1 MAEPSVDINKS
12 ERLFPPSAQQ
22 QQDTGVRKSKQPS
35 TTNGRRAGTTESRL
49 EYAVS
54 ANRCR
59 PARLI

>member
-22 QQDTGVRKSKQPS
+22 QDVGVRKSKQPS
-35 TTNGRRAGTTESRL
+35 TNNGRRAGTTESRL

-54 ANRCR
+54 VNRCR
-59 PARLI
+59 PARPI